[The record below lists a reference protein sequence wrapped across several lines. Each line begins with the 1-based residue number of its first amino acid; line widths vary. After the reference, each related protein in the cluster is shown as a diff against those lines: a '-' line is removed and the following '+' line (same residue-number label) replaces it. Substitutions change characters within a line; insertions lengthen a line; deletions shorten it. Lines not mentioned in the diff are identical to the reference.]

1 MRAIEILM
9 QEHRNI
15 ELVLD
20 AMETMVDRLE
30 RGGEVRPAFF
40 LEAAGFF
47 AEYADGVHH
56 HKEED
61 ILFDSIIAGGMPAEQ
76 GPIPVMLMEHE
87 QGRAFTRGIRD
98 AARRLEGGNDSARRD
113 LVAKARG
120 YIALLRDHI
129 AKEDQVLFPMADE
142 LLSVAAQAEVLEA
155 FGRVEL
161 EDGTGAVEELLAVAE
176 RLVREAAH

>member
-1 MRAIEILM
+1 VRAIDILM

-15 ELVLD
+15 ERVLD
-20 AMETMVDRLE
+20 AMEVMVDRLE
-30 RGGEVRPAFF
+30 RGGDVRPAFF

-47 AEYADGVHH
+47 AEYADRVHH

-61 ILFDSIIAGGMPAEQ
+61 VLFGSIIAGGMPAEQ

-87 QGRAFTRGIRD
+87 QGRVFTRGIRD
-98 AARRLEGGNDSARRD
+98 AARTLEAGDDSARRE
-113 LVAKARG
+113 LVSQARG

-129 AKEDQVLFPMADE
+129 AKEDEVLFPMAEE

-155 FGRVEL
+155 FGQAER
-161 EDGTGAVEELLAVAE
+161 EDGRGAVEELLAVAD
-176 RLVREAAH
+176 RLEREAS

>member
-15 ELVLD
+15 ERVLD
-20 AMETMVDRLE
+20 AMQTMADRLE
-30 RGGEVRPAFF
+30 RGGDVRPGFF

-47 AEYADGVHH
+47 ADYADGVHH

-61 ILFDSIIAGGMPAEQ
+61 VLFDSIIAGGMPAEH

-87 QGRAFTRGIRD
+87 QGRALIRSIRD
-98 AARRLEGGNDSARRD
+98 AARRLERGDDSARRE
-113 LVAKARG
+113 LVSRARG

-129 AKEDQVLFPMADE
+129 AKEDEVLFPMADE
-142 LLSVAAQAEVLEA
+142 LLSVAAQAEVLEG
-155 FGRVEL
+155 FGRAER
-161 EDGTGAVEELLAVAE
+161 EDGPGAVEELLALAE
-176 RLVREAAH
+176 LLAREAAS